1 VTSAGQTIVPT
12 FWPLCLALQVSLPDA
27 FLGPRDCYLP
37 VLLGI
42 GEPRIDQRS
51 DYPLFRRGVELLHKA
66 VWFSSLSKLWAS
78 WTNCLNP
85 SEMGVP
91 SQRVGELRLAALS
104 CSPQGQATSR
114 VLRGSDVS
122 HSAYAADEESEGASL
137 AIAMRRRGRCHT
149 GRTCASRV
157 ASELSLCVRDG
168 AGDRRQVKQNG
179 RQCLPNVES
188 KSGVL

>member
-1 VTSAGQTIVPT
+1 MPFLARATVTSRSCSGSVNRGSISGPITRSSVGASSCCIKLFG
-12 FWPLCLALQVSLPDA
+12 LARSVS
-27 FLGPRDCYLP
+27 F
-37 VLLGI
+37 
-42 GEPRIDQRS
+42 
-51 DYPLFRRGVELLHKA
+51 
-66 VWFSSLSKLWAS
+66 WAS